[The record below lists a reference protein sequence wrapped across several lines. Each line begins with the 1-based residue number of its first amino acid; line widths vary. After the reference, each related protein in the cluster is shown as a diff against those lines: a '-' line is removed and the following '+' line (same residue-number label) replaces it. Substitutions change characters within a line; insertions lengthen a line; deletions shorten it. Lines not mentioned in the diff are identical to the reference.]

1 MFTGSAREQPLRPEV
16 AGENEE
22 WIETDGLGG
31 FASGTVMGLRTRRY
45 HALLL
50 TATHPPADRKVLVNG
65 VEAQVKTAAGVFPL
79 TTQRY
84 APDVLHPRGYER
96 IVAFANDPWPTW
108 TFQFDEETE
117 VVYEVLC
124 DPDACETLLRWSRKA
139 GTGPCQLAVRPL
151 LSGRDYHALHREN
164 SAFNFKANASGASV
178 SWRPY
183 PDLPAVSALTNGWY
197 THAPEWYRSFL
208 YAAERERGLD
218 CIEDLASPGLF
229 EFDLAEASPAV
240 LILRSGDGTAVRAS
254 AHAARMIAGEGARR
268 ALISS
273 AVRRNAASYRVDRGK
288 GSTLIAGFPWFT
300 DWGRDTFIAMRGL
313 LIALGE
319 LDAAENILTAWA
331 GSVSQ
336 GMMPNRF
343 PDSGEAPEFNSV
355 DASLWYVVAVHDF
368 LTACAAAGREVS
380 SEPILSRACLA
391 ILDGY
396 EAGTRFG
403 IRADTDGLLAAGAP
417 GLQLTWMDAKVDDWV
432 VTPRRGKPVE
442 VQALWIN
449 ALQIATTRWAA
460 RFSDLTAL
468 ARKNFATRFRNPAG
482 GLFDVVDVDHVPGTH
497 DAALR
502 PNQIFAVG
510 GLPVPVLT
518 GAPARAIV
526 DAVEIELLTPL
537 GLRTLSPQDPS
548 YVGQYAGG
556 PRARDGAYHQGTAW
570 PWLLGPFVDAWL
582 AVRGRSDA
590 AKAEARAR
598 FLPALEQHL
607 TVAGLGHIS
616 EVVDGDAP
624 HRPGG
629 CPFQAWSLGEYIRV
643 RCMLEA
649 GES

>member
-1 MFTGSAREQPLRPEV
+1 
-16 AGENEE
+16 
-22 WIETDGLGG
+22 
-31 FASGTVMGLRTRRY
+31 
-45 HALLL
+45 
-50 TATHPPADRKVLVNG
+50 
-65 VEAQVKTAAGVFPL
+65 
-79 TTQRY
+79 
-84 APDVLHPRGYER
+84 
-96 IVAFANDPWPTW
+96 
-108 TFQFDEETE
+108 
-117 VVYEVLC
+117 
-124 DPDACETLLRWSRKA
+124 
-139 GTGPCQLAVRPL
+139 
-151 LSGRDYHALHREN
+151 
-164 SAFNFKANASGASV
+164 
-178 SWRPY
+178 
-183 PDLPAVSALTNGWY
+183 
-197 THAPEWYRSFL
+197 
-208 YAAERERGLD
+208 
-218 CIEDLASPGLF
+218 
-229 EFDLAEASPAV
+229 
-240 LILRSGDGTAVRAS
+240 
-254 AHAARMIAGEGARR
+254 
-268 ALISS
+268 
-273 AVRRNAASYRVDRGK
+273 
-288 GSTLIAGFPWFT
+288 
-300 DWGRDTFIAMRGL
+300 MRGL